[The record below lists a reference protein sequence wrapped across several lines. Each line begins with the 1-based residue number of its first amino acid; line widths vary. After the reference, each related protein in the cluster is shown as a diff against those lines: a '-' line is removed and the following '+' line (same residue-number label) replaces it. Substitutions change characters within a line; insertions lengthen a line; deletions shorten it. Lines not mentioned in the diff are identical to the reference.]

1 MSYAGNLQW
10 TWLSLSLGGDA
21 VISPFP
27 ALERKVPLFFF
38 PSETG
43 NFVLVRLVGRLAGL
57 SNTPRCAEFSGTPSN
72 QTRP

>member
-21 VISPFP
+21 AISPLP
-27 ALERKVPLFFF
+27 ALERKVSLH
-38 PSETG
+38 SETG

-57 SNTPRCAEFSGTPSN
+57 SNTPRPAEFSGTPSN

>member
-1 MSYAGNLQW
+1 MDMAQPLTGWGCCNFTFPS
-10 TWLSLSLGGDA
+10 SGDKSA
-21 VISPFP
+21 S
-27 ALERKVPLFFF
+27 FFF

-57 SNTPRCAEFSGTPSN
+57 SNTPRRAEFSGTPSN